1 MGLIDWIF
9 GMKRFLV
16 HENERVI
23 TLYKGKVTRILGP
36 GEHLL
41 ANRRNRL
48 SLTRYDIV
56 RDPYFTSNL
65 TKVIMSKIPDQAQ
78 DHLTTIQTS
87 ATEVALIE
95 RDGQLFSALGPDEK
109 IYVWNDA
116 GPWSVS
122 KIDVSKDF
130 AVSPDLLKRA
140 GVSRIVNYFY
150 VKEVLDGQ
158 VALVYIDGAY
168 DRKLGPGLR
177 GFWRIGKSVVFK
189 IIDTRRQSLDV
200 SGQEV
205 LTKDRVTIRVNIAAD
220 YKVVDPLL
228 ATTKVKDFEDALYR
242 SLQYAFRKTLG
253 ALSLDQI
260 LEKKV
265 SIDADAA
272 EKVKTEMAEIGI
284 EVKEITLKDVI
295 LPGDMREILNKVV
308 TAEKEAEANVI
319 RRREETNATRSLLNT
334 AKVMADNPVMLR
346 LKELEALTEISA
358 KVDKLTIHNGTSG
371 LMNDLVRLGEEENKE
386 EN

>member
-9 GMKRFLV
+9 GMERFLV

-41 ANRRNRL
+41 ANRCNRL

-65 TKVIMSKIPDQAQ
+65 TKAIMSKIPDQAQ

-116 GPWSVS
+116 GPWGVS

-168 DRKLGPGLR
+168 DRKLGPGLH

-253 ALSLDQI
+253 SLSLDQI

-358 KVDKLTIHNGTSG
+358 KVDKLTIHNGTNG

-386 EN
+386 DN

>member
-1 MGLIDWIF
+1 
-9 GMKRFLV
+9 
-16 HENERVI
+16 
-23 TLYKGKVTRILGP
+23 
-36 GEHLL
+36 LL